1 MRGVVAHPG
10 ADVTGTPARFVDPG
24 PEDGFYWTSGADG
37 HLRIAGCNDCSRLH
51 HPPAPVCPYCHS
63 RELEPKVVSGR
74 GTVAAFTINY
84 QPFMPGFDPPYAFG
98 FVEIDEDPTIRLGT
112 NIVGCELDAI
122 RVGVTVEVTFE
133 ESGDYFVPLFKPTT
147 ST

>member
-1 MRGVVAHPG
+1 M
-10 ADVTGTPARFVDPG
+10 
-24 PEDGFYWTSGADG
+24 
-37 HLRIAGCNDCSRLH
+37 
-51 HPPAPVCPYCHS
+51 CPYC
-63 RELEPKVVSGR
+63 RGRRLEPKVVSGK
-74 GTVAAFTINY
+74 GTVAAFTINH

-122 RVGVTVEVTFE
+122 RVGMTVEVTFE
-133 ESGDYFVPLFKPTT
+133 ENGDYFVPLFKPTG

>member
-1 MRGVVAHPG
+1 VRSVVAYPG
-10 ADVTGTPARFVDPG
+10 ADVTGTPTRVIDPG

-37 HLRIAGCNDCSRLH
+37 HLRIAGCNDCERLH
-51 HPPAPVCPYCHS
+51 HPPAPVCPYCHG
-63 RELEPKVVSGR
+63 RGLEPKVVSGR
-74 GTVAAFTINY
+74 GTVAAFTINH

-122 RVGVTVEVTFE
+122 HVGMTVEVAFE
-133 ESGDYFVPLFKPTT
+133 ENGDYFVPLFKPTG